1 MKSIITGL
9 ALVALGSTAFTVQ
22 ANTFGSRWNQ
32 STNKNISWTYVS
44 AGYAKATLD
53 DIAGNDVDMNGYQLK
68 ASYLL
73 SDNWYLHASY
83 YDVSGDLPLLDD
95 IMGLEF
101 EASEWQA
108 GLGLRQSV
116 SDNID
121 SFFEAAY
128 VRSEVG
134 VVGFENDAVNGFVAG
149 AGFRYLII
157 PELELGAALR
167 YGDGSDTDSN
177 TYGDITLRYRFTPM
191 FDLYVNYQFDSD
203 ASLLGTGVSVHF

>member
-22 ANTFGSRWNQ
+22 ANTFGSNWNR
-32 STNKNISWTYVS
+32 SANKDISWTYVS

-95 IMGLEF
+95 IMGREF

-134 VVGFENDAVNGFVAG
+134 VVGFENDAINGFVAG

-167 YGDGSDTDSN
+167 YGDRSDTESS

-203 ASLLGTGVSVHF
+203 ASLLGTGVSIHF